1 MEKLLTRLTRQLGRK
16 GNKRLKQWSTI
27 MVDITK
33 LLSVREAA
41 KKLDLTEERVREL
54 INLKQIRATKIK
66 RWRIMPEDLEE
77 FVKSRRNK

>member
-1 MEKLLTRLTRQLGRK
+1 MVDVSKLLT
-16 GNKRLKQWSTI
+16 
-27 MVDITK
+27 
-33 LLSVREAA
+33 VREAA

-66 RWRIMPEDLEE
+66 RWRIAPEDLEE